1 MTEEHKRGR
10 AYMLVAILTVLILDV
25 AVNALSLVAG
35 EFAWSDVVRVL
46 LTFLLC
52 WFVWRG
58 SQIGYI
64 LLLLCVGLGFVYAA
78 LVASRMSILFSGL
91 AFGVMSVVAV
101 ALLAPATRAFTAF
114 QRRRPG
120 QLPAAGD
127 TRDTD
132 ALEAHNQ

>member
-1 MTEEHKRGR
+1 LGANRRMTGEQKRGR
-10 AYMLVAILTVLILDV
+10 AYMLVAILTVLMLDI

-58 SQIGYI
+58 SRIGYI
-64 LLLLCVGLGFVYAA
+64 LMLLCVVLGFVYAA
-78 LVASRMSILFSGL
+78 LVASRMSMLFSGL
-91 AFGVMSVVAV
+91 AFGVMSAVAI

-114 QRRRPG
+114 QRRKRG
-120 QLPAAGD
+120 QQPAAGD
-127 TRDTD
+127 TR
-132 ALEAHNQ
+132 HSC